1 MEIAME
7 DNSWQKCSMDIEKL
21 IYLIKKF
28 VVVIFYL
35 LSSWKEEDSM
45 EKGSVIVQLPS
56 TKDGQI
62 ISVLR
67 PIALLEFWP
76 ATQEQW

>member
-1 MEIAME
+1 
-7 DNSWQKCSMDIEKL
+7 MDIEKL

-28 VVVIFYL
+28 VVVTFLFIVQLKGGGF
-35 LSSWKEEDSM
+35 DG
-45 EKGSVIVQLPS
+45 KGSVIVQLPS
-56 TKDGQI
+56 TEDGQI

-76 ATQEQW
+76 ATQEQ